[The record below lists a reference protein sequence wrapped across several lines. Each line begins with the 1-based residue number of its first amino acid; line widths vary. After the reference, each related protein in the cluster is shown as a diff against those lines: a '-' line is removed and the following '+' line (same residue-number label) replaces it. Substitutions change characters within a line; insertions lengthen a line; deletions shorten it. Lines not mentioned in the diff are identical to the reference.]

1 MEIPM
6 TDKASVY
13 ETITAKII
21 ASIEADPG
29 KWQMPWHRSSS
40 GPLHMPKNALT
51 GKHYRGINTVALWV
65 SAEASGHSRPLWATY
80 RQWAEKGAQVRKG
93 EKASPVIF
101 YKEFETAPNP
111 DDADDDGKRRV
122 ARASSVFN
130 VDQVDGGPAAA
141 EVPDLG
147 PVVRNQRFDEFV
159 AATGAKITHG
169 GAQAFY
175 MPATDAIRMPDESRF
190 FSTATST
197 RDDGYAATVAHELG
211 HWTGAKHRLN
221 RDLTGRFGNDAY
233 AAEELVGELTSAFI
247 CAALG
252 ITCEPRADHAQYIAH
267 WLKLLKSDNRAIF
280 AAAAKASQ
288 AAEYLQGLAQPH
300 AEAA

>member
-1 MEIPM
+1 M

-13 ETITAKII
+13 DTITNKII

-51 GKHYRGINTVALWV
+51 GNHYRGINTVALWV
-65 SAEASGHSRPLWATY
+65 SAEASGYSRPLWGTY
-80 RQWAEKGAQVRKG
+80 RQWAELGAQVRKG

-101 YKEFETAPNP
+101 YKEFEVDPSP
-111 DDADDDGKRRV
+111 DDTADDGKRRV

-130 VDQVDGGPAAA
+130 VDQVDDGPAAI
-141 EVPDLG
+141 EVPDHG
-147 PVVRNQRFDEFV
+147 PVVRNQQFDDFV
-159 AATGAKITHG
+159 AATGAIITHG

-175 MPATDAIRMPDESRF
+175 MPATDTIRMPDESRF
-190 FSTATST
+190 FDTATST
-197 RDDGYAATVAHELG
+197 RDDSYAATSAHELA
-211 HWTGAKHRLN
+211 HWSGARHRLN
-221 RDLTGRFGNDAY
+221 RDLSGRFGNEAY

-247 CAALG
+247 CASLG
-252 ITCEPRADHAQYIAH
+252 ITCEPRPDHAQYIAH

-288 AAEYLQGLAQPH
+288 AAEYLQGLAQPL
-300 AEAA
+300 AQVA